1 MSMKINPSKTVGDFK
16 RGTGLLVIEVRNSNP
31 NGDPDRESDPRQ
43 RPDRRGEISPVSYKR
58 KLRDLVETA
67 SSSGSD
73 EQFWVEFSAR
83 FHPALAKG
91 RFQILESRGRPDR
104 GAITMQ
110 LTGDGKAFKDA
121 YWDGRVFG
129 NTFLES
135 MKDDEAKKLFKGD
148 EEAKKKQIK
157 EFKSNA
163 IKTGVVH
170 FGLGLSVAPIDIER
184 HTNTN
189 KAGVESDKDRGMAPM
204 AYRFVPHGVYVMPFF
219 VNPSAA
225 GKTGCTG
232 EDIAL
237 MLELIQ
243 YAYAHTRSH
252 ARPAVDLV
260 KAWYV
265 EHSDKLGSCSDFA
278 VLDALTPKKLADPDS
293 PSKGIHEYY
302 VPPDLP
308 DELKSKKDRNGN
320 PALTLID
327 LLA

>member
-1 MSMKINPSKTVGDFK
+1 MNPMLNYTQDVGGFK

-31 NGDPDRESDPRQ
+31 NGDPDRDSDPRQ

-58 KLRDLVETA
+58 KLRDLVEWKGEVWDA
-67 SSSGSD
+67 ISG
-73 EQFWVEFSAR
+73 QLQLAVAR
-83 FHPALAKG
+83 FG
-91 RFQILESRGRPDR
+91 ILEARGRDR
-104 GAITMQ
+104 TAIARQ
-110 LTGDGKAFKDA
+110 LTGDGQVFKDA

-135 MKDDEAKKLFKGD
+135 MKDDEAKKHGLN
-148 EEAKKKQIK
+148 EQAIK

-163 IKTGVVH
+163 IRTGAVH

-189 KAGVESDKDRGMAPM
+189 KAGVQDDKDRGMAPM
-204 AYRFVPHGVYVMPFF
+204 GYRFVPHGLYLMPFF

-225 GKTGCTG
+225 ARTGCTG

-237 MLELIQ
+237 LLELIR
-243 YAYAHTRSH
+243 YAYPHTRSH
-252 ARPAVDLV
+252 ARPAVDLA

-265 EHSDKLGSCSDFA
+265 EHADKLGSCSDFA
-278 VLDALTPKKLADPDS
+278 ILDALAPTKRGDPET
-293 PSKGIHEYY
+293 PSKSIADYHLPTG
-302 VPPDLP
+302 LP
-308 DELKSKKDRNGN
+308 DELKSKKDKNGD

-327 LLA
+327 LL

>member
-1 MSMKINPSKTVGDFK
+1 MPKNLTSTKDVGGFK
-16 RGTGLLVIEVRNSNP
+16 RGTGLLIIEVRNSNP

-58 KLRDLVETA
+58 KLRDLVEWKGEVWSELANRLTLDN
-67 SSSGSD
+67 S
-73 EQFWVEFSAR
+73 R
-83 FHPALAKG
+83 FG
-91 RFQILESRGRPDR
+91 ILEARGRDR
-104 GAITMQ
+104 KVIAGQ
-110 LTGDGKAFKDA
+110 LTGDGQAFKDA

-135 MKDDEAKKLFKGD
+135 MKDDDAKKQGFS
-148 EEAKKKQIK
+148 EQQVK
-157 EFKSNA
+157 EFKANA

-189 KAGVESDKDRGMAPM
+189 KAGVEGDKDRGMAPM
-204 AYRFVPHGVYVMPFF
+204 AYRFVPHGIYVMPFF

-225 GKTGCTG
+225 AKTGCTG

-237 MLELIQ
+237 MLELIR
-243 YAYAHTRSH
+243 YAYPHTRSH

-265 EHSDKLGSCSDFA
+265 EHADKLGSCSDFTI
-278 VLDALTPKKLADPDS
+278 LDALTPNKLGDAES
-293 PSKGIHEYY
+293 PSKCLADYAI
-302 VPPDLP
+302 PADLP
-308 DELKSKKDRNGN
+308 DELKNKKDRDGQ
-320 PALTLID
+320 PALNLID
-327 LLA
+327 LL

>member
-1 MSMKINPSKTVGDFK
+1 MPMKINSSKIVGDFK

-67 SSSGSD
+67 NSSGSD
-73 EQFWVEFSAR
+73 EQFWPEFSAR
-83 FHPALAKG
+83 FQPALDKA
-91 RFQILESRGRPDR
+91 RFQILETRGRDR
-104 GAITMQ
+104 KTIAEQ
-110 LTGDGKAFKDA
+110 LTDLGQAFKDA

-135 MKDDEAKKLFKGD
+135 MKDDEATKLFKGD
-148 EEAKKKQIK
+148 EEAKKKKIK

-170 FGLGLSVAPIDIER
+170 FGLGLSVAPVDIER

-204 AYRFVPHGVYVMPFF
+204 AYRFVPHGVYVMSFF

-243 YAYAHTRSH
+243 YAYPHTRSH

-278 VLDALTPKKLADPDS
+278 ILDALTPKKLGDPDS
-293 PSKGIHEYY
+293 PSKSIDEYS
-302 VPPDLP
+302 VPTDLP
-308 DELKSKKDRNGN
+308 DELNSKKDRNGN
-320 PALTLID
+320 SALTLID

>member
-1 MSMKINPSKTVGDFK
+1 MSKNLTFTKEVGGFK

-58 KLRDLVETA
+58 KLRDLVEWKGEVW
-67 SSSGSD
+67 S
-73 EQFWVEFSAR
+73 E
-83 FHPALAKG
+83 LANRLTLDNSHFG
-91 RFQILESRGRPDR
+91 ILESRGRDR
-104 GAITMQ
+104 KVITEQ
-110 LTGDGKAFKDA
+110 LTGDGQPFKDA

-135 MKDDEAKKLFKGD
+135 MKDDEVKKHLSEQK
-148 EEAKKKQIK
+148 IK
-157 EFKSNA
+157 EFKANA

-189 KAGVESDKDRGMAPM
+189 KAGVEGDKDRGMAPM
-204 AYRFVPHGVYVMPFF
+204 AYRFVPHGIYLMPFF

-225 GKTGCTG
+225 AKTGCTG

-237 MLELIQ
+237 MLELIR
-243 YAYAHTRSH
+243 YAYPHTRSH

-265 EHSDKLGSCSDFA
+265 EHADKLGSCSDFA
-278 VLDALTPKKLADPDS
+278 ILDSLTPTKLGDAES
-293 PSKGIHEYY
+293 PSKSLADYAI
-302 VPPDLP
+302 PADLH
-308 DELKSKKDRNGN
+308 DELKNKKDRDGQ
-320 PALTLID
+320 PALNLID
-327 LLA
+327 LL

>member
-1 MSMKINPSKTVGDFK
+1 MPKNLTFTKDIGGFK

-58 KLRDLVETA
+58 KLRDLVEWKGDVWSELANRLTLDI
-67 SSSGSD
+67 S
-73 EQFWVEFSAR
+73 R
-83 FHPALAKG
+83 FG
-91 RFQILESRGRPDR
+91 ILEARGRDR
-104 GAITMQ
+104 KLIAGQ
-110 LTGDGKAFKDA
+110 LTGDGQAFKDA

-135 MKDDEAKKLFKGD
+135 MKDEDAKKQGFS
-148 EEAKKKQIK
+148 EQQVK
-157 EFKSNA
+157 EFKANA

-189 KAGVESDKDRGMAPM
+189 KAGVEDDKLQGMAPM
-204 AYRFVPHGVYVMPFF
+204 AYRFVPHGIYLMPFF

-225 GKTGCTG
+225 AKTGCTG
-232 EDIAL
+232 EDIAM
-237 MLELIQ
+237 MLELIR
-243 YAYAHTRSH
+243 YAYPHTRSH

-265 EHSDKLGSCSDFA
+265 EHADKLGSCSDFA
-278 VLDALTPKKLADPDS
+278 ILDALTPTKLGDAES
-293 PSKGIHEYY
+293 PSKSLADYTI
-302 VPPDLP
+302 PADLP
-308 DELKSKKDRNGN
+308 DELKNKKDRDGQ
-320 PALTLID
+320 PALNLID
-327 LLA
+327 LL

>member
-1 MSMKINPSKTVGDFK
+1 MPMNFTFTKDVGGFK

-31 NGDPDRESDPRQ
+31 NSDPDQDSDPRQ

-58 KLRDLVETA
+58 KLRDLVEWKGEVW
-67 SSSGSD
+67 S
-73 EQFWVEFSAR
+73 E
-83 FHPALAKG
+83 LAKRLTLENSHFG
-91 RFQILESRGRPDR
+91 ILEARGRER
-104 GAITMQ
+104 KIIAGQ
-110 LTGDGKAFKDA
+110 LTGDGQAFKDA

-135 MKDDEAKKLFKGD
+135 MKD
-148 EEAKKKQIK
+148 EEAKKQGFSEQQVK

-189 KAGVESDKDRGMAPM
+189 KAGVEGDKDRGMAPM
-204 AYRFVPHGVYVMPFF
+204 AYRFVPHGIYVMPFF

-225 GKTGCTG
+225 AKTGCTG

-237 MLELIQ
+237 MLELIR
-243 YAYAHTRSH
+243 YAYPHTRSH

-265 EHSDKLGSCSDFA
+265 EHADKLGSCSDF
-278 VLDALTPKKLADPDS
+278 VILDALAPHKLGDADS
-293 PSKGIHEYY
+293 PSKSLADYTI
-302 VPPDLP
+302 PADLP
-308 DELKSKKDRNGN
+308 DELRNKKDRNGQ
-320 PALTLID
+320 PALNLID
-327 LLA
+327 LLD

>member
-1 MSMKINPSKTVGDFK
+1 MPTKINPSKTVGDFK

-67 SSSGSD
+67 NSSDSNG
-73 EQFWVEFSAR
+73 QFWPEFSAR
-83 FHPALAKG
+83 FQPALDIAK
-91 RFQILESRGRPDR
+91 FHILEARGRDR
-104 GAITMQ
+104 KTITEQ
-110 LTGDGKAFKDA
+110 LTGVGQAFKDA

-135 MKDDEAKKLFKGD
+135 MKDDEAKKHGFTDQK
-148 EEAKKKQIK
+148 IK

-170 FGLGLSVAPIDIER
+170 FGVGLSVAPVDIER

-278 VLDALTPKKLADPDS
+278 ILDALTPKKLGDPDS
-293 PSKGIHEYY
+293 PSKTTDEYS
-302 VPPDLP
+302 VPTDLP

>member
-1 MSMKINPSKTVGDFK
+1 MPKTLTFTKEIGGFK

-67 SSSGSD
+67 KETINPAKD
-73 EQFWVEFSAR
+73 TINTFWPEFSSR
-83 FHPALAKG
+83 FDPPLDVS
-91 RFQILESRGRPDR
+91 RFGILEARGRDR
-104 GAITMQ
+104 KLITEQ
-110 LTGDGKAFKDA
+110 LTGDGQPFKDA

-135 MKDDEAKKLFKGD
+135 MKVDEAKKDNLS
-148 EEAKKKQIK
+148 EKKIK
-157 EFKSNA
+157 EFKANA
-163 IKTGVVH
+163 IKTGAVH

-189 KAGVESDKDRGMAPM
+189 KAGVEGDKDRGMAPM
-204 AYRFVPHGVYVMPFF
+204 AYRFVPHGIYVMPFF

-225 GKTGCTG
+225 AKTGCTG

-237 MLELIQ
+237 MLELIR
-243 YAYAHTRSH
+243 YAYPHTRSH

-265 EHSDKLGSCSDFA
+265 EHADKLGSCSDF
-278 VLDALTPKKLADPDS
+278 VILDALTPRKLGDVDS
-293 PSKGIHEYY
+293 PSKSLADYAI
-302 VPPDLP
+302 PADLP
-308 DELKSKKDRNGN
+308 DELKNKKDRNGKQ
-320 PALTLID
+320 ALNLID
-327 LLA
+327 LLAD

>member
-1 MSMKINPSKTVGDFK
+1 MPKNLTFTKDIGGFK

-58 KLRDLVETA
+58 KLRDLVEWKGDVWSELANRLTLDI
-67 SSSGSD
+67 S
-73 EQFWVEFSAR
+73 R
-83 FHPALAKG
+83 FG
-91 RFQILESRGRPDR
+91 ILEARGRDR
-104 GAITMQ
+104 KLIAGQ
-110 LTGDGKAFKDA
+110 LTGDGQAFKDA

-135 MKDDEAKKLFKGD
+135 MKDEDAKKQGFS
-148 EEAKKKQIK
+148 EQQVK
-157 EFKSNA
+157 EFKANA

-189 KAGVESDKDRGMAPM
+189 KGVEDDKLQGMAPM
-204 AYRFVPHGVYVMPFF
+204 AYRFVPHGIYLMPFF

-225 GKTGCTG
+225 AKTGCTG
-232 EDIAL
+232 EDIAM
-237 MLELIQ
+237 MLELIR
-243 YAYAHTRSH
+243 YAYPHTRSH

-265 EHSDKLGSCSDFA
+265 EHADKLGSCSDFA
-278 VLDALTPKKLADPDS
+278 ILDALTPTKLGDAES
-293 PSKGIHEYY
+293 PSKSLADYTI
-302 VPPDLP
+302 PADLP
-308 DELKSKKDRNGN
+308 DELKNKKDRDGQ
-320 PALTLID
+320 PALNLID
-327 LLA
+327 LL

>member
-1 MSMKINPSKTVGDFK
+1 MPKNLTFTKDVGGFK
-16 RGTGLLVIEVRNSNP
+16 RGTGLLIIEVRNSNP

-58 KLRDLVETA
+58 KLRDLVEWKGEVWSELANRLTLDN
-67 SSSGSD
+67 S
-73 EQFWVEFSAR
+73 R
-83 FHPALAKG
+83 FG
-91 RFQILESRGRPDR
+91 ILEARGRDR
-104 GAITMQ
+104 KVIAGQ
-110 LTGDGKAFKDA
+110 LTGDGQAFKDA

-135 MKDDEAKKLFKGD
+135 MKD
-148 EEAKKKQIK
+148 EEAKKQGFSEQQVK

-189 KAGVESDKDRGMAPM
+189 KAGVEGDKDRGMAPM
-204 AYRFVPHGVYVMPFF
+204 AYRFVPHGIYVMPFF

-225 GKTGCTG
+225 AKTGCTG

-237 MLELIQ
+237 MLELIR
-243 YAYAHTRSH
+243 YAYPHTRSH

-265 EHSDKLGSCSDFA
+265 EHADKLGSCSDFTI
-278 VLDALTPKKLADPDS
+278 LDALAPNKLGDAES
-293 PSKGIHEYY
+293 PSKSLVDYAI
-302 VPPDLP
+302 PADLP
-308 DELKSKKDRNGN
+308 DELKNKKDRDGQ
-320 PALTLID
+320 PALNLID
-327 LLA
+327 LL